1 MSEPIKAACG
11 ATRNVWGLPL
21 QDDFVS
27 RCDREIHSTFMHC
40 PPEALCATDKADC
53 LHHVPPAEQPEPEP
67 STEEFCANGDCYGLL
82 NHKGPCLNVAGDPM
96 QPEPDD
102 WKITRKEWYDA
113 PDQVSHSGDCAIWE
127 RTVPPL
133 ACDCR
138 EPVRVVVLSLGD
150 AEAALRWRGHHA
162 DCSPSRNAG
171 KRCDC
176 HISRIES
183 AIEAAKGATE

>member
-1 MSEPIKAACG
+1 VTEPIKAACG

-53 LHHVPPAEQPEPEP
+53 LHHVPPAEQPE
-67 STEEFCANGDCYGLL
+67 S
-82 NHKGPCLNVAGDPM
+82 
-96 QPEPDD
+96 
-102 WKITRKEWYDA
+102 
-113 PDQVSHSGDCAIWE
+113 VSHSGDCAIWE

-138 EPVRVVVLSLGD
+138 EPVRVVVLSLDSAEKLLARCRRGTVAATFD
-150 AEAALRWRGHHA
+150 AEAVSELVA
-162 DCSPSRNAG
+162 
-171 KRCDC
+171 
-176 HISRIES
+176 
-183 AIEAAKGATE
+183 AIEAAKGTAS